1 MQSQSSPNRV
11 PTGSVLRSLRIG
23 SGMSLRD
30 LSAALGGK
38 PGHQH
43 LARVESG
50 EREAS
55 QDLANRIAI
64 AVGERLAR
72 LWHKEAS

>member
-1 MQSQSSPNRV
+1 MTSQQRPNLI
-11 PTGSVLRSLRIG
+11 PSGEVLKALRIG
-23 SGMSLRD
+23 AGLSLRD

-55 QDLANRIAI
+55 QDLAMRIAT
-64 AVGERLAR
+64 AVGNRLAT
-72 LWHKEAS
+72 LHKGAAA